1 MAMDAAI
8 LGLGVALE
16 SATLAGRHLAEG
28 RLRPVFG
35 FDKHVRVKGHFVVYP
50 ARHGKRPAVE
60 AFLAWVHS
68 EAARSGAH
76 GA

>member
-16 SATLAGRHLAEG
+16 SATLAGHHLAEG

-35 FDKHVRVKGHFVVYP
+35 FDKFVRTKAHFAVYP
-50 ARHGKRPAVE
+50 ARHARRAPVE
-60 AFLAWVHS
+60 AFLAWLHA
-68 EAARSGAH
+68 EAARSAVP
-76 GA
+76 A